1 VGSRRRDAAH
11 PLQGSFEPTQKGPV
25 VIMVGIVVEDLI
37 EDALVTAIIHRTE
50 DTEWVI
56 IEFVGRYIPGAG
68 NLVSL

>member
-1 VGSRRRDAAH
+1 
-11 PLQGSFEPTQKGPV
+11 
-25 VIMVGIVVEDLI
+25 MVGIVVEDLI